1 MQAEQKKYE
10 KVFKIESLL
19 RDERSKRKFAEL
31 TDGKKKIGGCE
42 WKRMDDGF
50 RALGL
55 RRLVTSWKVW
65 VRSSSETVTV

>member
-31 TDGKKKIGGCE
+31 TDGEKE
-42 WKRMDDGF
+42 NRRM
-50 RALGL
+50 
-55 RRLVTSWKVW
+55 
-65 VRSSSETVTV
+65 